1 MRRVSFSFEHIRIGE
16 ALPFSVWDENGL
28 MVAGSGYILKDKRE
42 YDVMLGKR
50 DKLLV
55 DAIEYERYQSAY
67 KKRLNEL
74 LHGNRAL
81 GAIASTRLTDMGAVV
96 ARERAA
102 SRGSDRLATL
112 KAAPPRTEV
121 PSVPNAA
128 VEASGTA
135 STKVEAPLGEIPS
148 SEADWL
154 DLQDQAHALL
164 RVSNPQNFRERLEK
178 LQAHLGHYARLNP
191 DGTLLSLFFLSSR
204 DLERYSGTHAMLVSV
219 MCGIAA
225 RDVLKWP
232 ALQETVLCHAALT
245 MNIGMS
251 IQQDRMAQQKEPLN
265 PKQRELVRVHPSH
278 SAALLRQLG
287 VTNRDLLEAVLDHHA
302 KAPGPLAA
310 RSQGQRMARLIQR
323 ADIFAAAISPRASR
337 SAAATGIAMKAA
349 YFDENQA
356 VDEAGAALVKAVG
369 VYPPGSFVR
378 LASQEVAIVVR
389 RGRVTS
395 APRVAVVLN
404 REGLPNNE
412 LTLRD
417 TSLTD
422 WRVTAGLPSAS
433 VKVSLNLS
441 RLIPLTRT
449 PASNFPA

>member
-16 ALPFSVWDENGL
+16 PLPFSVWDENGL

-55 DAIEYERYQSAY
+55 DAIEYERFQNAYQM
-67 KKRLNEL
+67 RLNAL
-74 LHGNRAL
+74 LSGDRAL

-96 ARERAA
+96 ARERTV

-121 PSVPNAA
+121 LAVPNAA
-128 VEASGTA
+128 VEASGSA
-135 STKVEAPLGEIPS
+135 GTKVEAPLGEIPS

-251 IQQDRMAQQKEPLN
+251 IQQDRMAQQREPLN
-265 PKQRELVRVHPSH
+265 PKQRELVRAHPSH

-417 TSLTD
+417 TSLAD

-433 VKVSLNLS
+433 VKVSLSLA
-441 RLIPLTRT
+441 RLIPLTRP

>member
-1 MRRVSFSFEHIRIGE
+1 MRRVSFSFDHIRIGE
-16 ALPFSVWDENGL
+16 PLPFSVWDENGL
-28 MVAGSGYILKDKRE
+28 MVAGSGYTLKDARE
-42 YDVMLGKR
+42 YEVMLGKR

-55 DAIEYERYQSAY
+55 DAIEYERFQSAY
-67 KKRLNEL
+67 KKRLNAL
-74 LHGNRAL
+74 LSGDGAL
-81 GAIASTRLTDMGAVV
+81 GAIASTRLTDMGAAV
-96 ARERAA
+96 ARERAGTK
-102 SRGSDRLATL
+102 GSDRLVNL
-112 KAAPPRTEV
+112 KSSPPR
-121 PSVPNAA
+121 
-128 VEASGTA
+128 
-135 STKVEAPLGEIPS
+135 VEAPAKLTAVVAPDKAASPKPEVQLGDIPS

-178 LQAHLGHYARLNP
+178 LQAHLSHFARLNP

-204 DLERYSGTHAMLVSV
+204 GLDRYSGTHAMLVSV

-251 IQQDRMAQQKEPLN
+251 VQQDRMAQQKEPLN
-265 PKQRELVRVHPSH
+265 PKQRELVREHPSH

-310 RSQGQRMARLIQR
+310 RSLGQRMARLIQR

-417 TSLTD
+417 TSLAD

-433 VKVSLNLS
+433 VKVSLNLA
-441 RLIPLTRT
+441 RLIPLTRP
-449 PASNFPA
+449 PASNFPG

>member
-16 ALPFSVWDENGL
+16 PLPFSVWDENGL

-55 DAIEYERYQSAY
+55 DAIEYERFQNAYQM
-67 KKRLNEL
+67 RLNAL
-74 LHGNRAL
+74 LSGDRAL

-96 ARERAA
+96 ARERTV

-121 PSVPNAA
+121 LAVPNAA
-128 VEASGTA
+128 VEASGSA
-135 STKVEAPLGEIPS
+135 GTKVEAPLGEIPS

-251 IQQDRMAQQKEPLN
+251 IQQDRMAQQREPLN
-265 PKQRELVRVHPSH
+265 PKQRELVRAHPSH

-417 TSLTD
+417 TSLAD

>member
-1 MRRVSFSFEHIRIGE
+1 MKRISIELEDIKIGQP
-16 ALPFSVWDENGL
+16 LPYSLWDEAGFL
-28 MVAGSGYILKDKRE
+28 VAERSFVVRSSKELKAL
-42 YDVMLGKR
+42 LGQR

-55 DAIEYERYQSAY
+55 DQLDFERHHRAY
-67 KKRLNEL
+67 VKK
-74 LHGNRAL
+74 LHDMVHDNRVIRE
-81 GAIASTRLTDMGAVV
+81 IAGTRV
-96 ARERAA
+96 A
-102 SRGSDRLATL
+102 DV
-112 KAAPPRTEV
+112 KPQFD
-121 PSVPNAA
+121 
-128 VEASGTA
+128 GT
-135 STKVEAPLGEIPS
+135 TQNS

-154 DLQDQAHALL
+154 DLMERAHTLL
-164 RVSNPQNFRERLEK
+164 YGSQPQNFLVRLET
-178 LQAHLGHYARLNP
+178 LQVNLSHLTRQNP
-191 DGTLLSLFFLSSR
+191 DGTLMGLVSLSGKAH
-204 DLERYSGTHAMLVSV
+204 DRYSVNHAMLVSV

-251 IQQDRMAQQKEPLN
+251 VQQDRMAQQKEPLN
-265 PKQRELVRVHPSH
+265 PKQRELVREHPSH

-310 RSQGQRMARLIQR
+310 RSLGQRMARLIQR

-417 TSLTD
+417 TSLAD

-433 VKVSLNLS
+433 VKVSVSLA
-441 RLIPLTRT
+441 RLIPLTRP

>member
-42 YDVMLGKR
+42 YEVMLGKR

-55 DAIEYERYQSAY
+55 DAIEYERFQNAYQ
-67 KKRLNEL
+67 KRLNAL
-74 LHGNRAL
+74 LSGDRAL

-96 ARERAA
+96 ARERAV

-121 PSVPNAA
+121 SAVLNAG
-128 VEASGTA
+128 VEASGAT

-178 LQAHLGHYARLNP
+178 LQAHLGHYGRLNP

-251 IQQDRMAQQKEPLN
+251 VQQDRMAQQKEPLN

-337 SAAATGIAMKAA
+337 SAAATGISMKAA

-417 TSLTD
+417 TSLAD

>member
-16 ALPFSVWDENGL
+16 PLPFSVWDENGL

-42 YDVMLGKR
+42 YDVMIGKR

-55 DAIEYERYQSAY
+55 DAIEYERFQNAYQM
-67 KKRLNEL
+67 RLNAL
-74 LHGNRAL
+74 LSGDRAL

-96 ARERAA
+96 ARERTV

-112 KAAPPRTEV
+112 KAPPRTEV
-121 PSVPNAA
+121 PAVLNAA
-128 VEASGTA
+128 VEASGA
-135 STKVEAPLGEIPS
+135 AGTKVEAPLGEIPS

-251 IQQDRMAQQKEPLN
+251 IQQDRMAQQREPLN
-265 PKQRELVRVHPSH
+265 PKQRELVRTHPSH

-417 TSLTD
+417 TSLAD

>member
-1 MRRVSFSFEHIRIGE
+1 MRRVSFSFDHIRIGE
-16 ALPFSVWDENGL
+16 PLPFSVWDENGL
-28 MVAGSGYILKDKRE
+28 MVAGSGYTLKDSRE
-42 YDVMLGKR
+42 YEVMLGKR

-55 DAIEYERYQSAY
+55 DAIEYERFQSAY
-67 KKRLNEL
+67 KKRLIEL
-74 LHGNRAL
+74 VHGNRAI
-81 GAIASTRLTDMGAVV
+81 GSIANTRLADMGVFV
-96 ARERAA
+96 ARAKA
-102 SRGSDRLATL
+102 TSGLSDSLVDL
-112 KAAPPRTEV
+112 KAEARRAPAPQAV
-121 PSVPNAA
+121 AA
-128 VEASGTA
+128 ISETISSSSAL
-135 STKVEAPLGEIPS
+135 EPQLGNMPS

-154 DLQDQAHALL
+154 DLQDQAHSLL
-164 RVSNPQNFRERLEK
+164 RVSNSQNFRERLEK
-178 LQAHLGHYARLNP
+178 LQAHLSHFARLSP

-204 DLERYSGTHAMLVSV
+204 GLDRYSGTHAMLVSV

-251 IQQDRMAQQKEPLN
+251 VQQDRMAQQKEPLN
-265 PKQRELVRVHPSH
+265 PKQRELVREHPSH
-278 SAALLRQLG
+278 SAELLRQLG

-310 RSQGQRMARLIQR
+310 RSLGQRMARLIQR

-417 TSLTD
+417 TSLAD

-433 VKVSLNLS
+433 VKVNLS
-441 RLIPLTRT
+441 LARLIPLTRP

>member
-1 MRRVSFSFEHIRIGE
+1 MRRVSFSFDHIRIGE
-16 ALPFSVWDENGL
+16 PLPFSVWDENGL
-28 MVAGSGYILKDKRE
+28 MVAGSGYTLKDARE

-50 DKLLV
+50 DRLLV
-55 DAIEYERYQSAY
+55 DAVEYERFQSAY
-67 KKRLNEL
+67 RKRLNSL
-74 LHGNRAL
+74 LSGDSAI

-96 ARERAA
+96 ARERAV
-102 SRGSDRLATL
+102 SRGSDRLVNL
-112 KAAPPRTEV
+112 KSPPPRM
-121 PSVPNAA
+121 
-128 VEASGTA
+128 
-135 STKVEAPLGEIPS
+135 EAPAKLNAVVALAVAASPKPEVQLGDIPS

-178 LQAHLGHYARLNP
+178 LQAHLGHFARLNP

-204 DLERYSGTHAMLVSV
+204 DLDRYSGTHAMLVSV

-251 IQQDRMAQQKEPLN
+251 VQQDRMAQQKEPLN
-265 PKQRELVRVHPSH
+265 PKQRELVREHPSH

-310 RSQGQRMARLIQR
+310 RSLGQRMARLIQR

-417 TSLTD
+417 TSLAD

-433 VKVSLNLS
+433 VKVSLSLA
-441 RLIPLTRT
+441 RLIPLTRP
-449 PASNFPA
+449 PASSFPA